1 MEAEAKGREEE
12 GKRGEGRARRASSSI
27 SVSTGLFCAFLCVAV
42 SSGLPVVRRGGV
54 GLRKVRSWE
63 QVLSEDL
70 RWHSDLGYLSRVL
83 GCS

>member
-27 SVSTGLFCAFLCVAV
+27 SVSTGLLCAFLCVAV

-63 QVLSEDL
+63 HFLSPFIVQV
-70 RWHSDLGYLSRVL
+70 
-83 GCS
+83 